1 MSKVQIPP
9 VMRRSTGGERIVEA
23 HGATLGA
30 LLQDLYQQFPALRDQ
45 LQSGDGLSSF
55 VNIYINGEEAK
66 TLGGIDTP
74 ITEHDSVI
82 LLPAMA
88 GG

>member
-9 VMRRSTGGERIVEA
+9 VLRRATGGERVVDA

-30 LLQDLYQQFPALRDQ
+30 LLEDLYRQFPALREQ
-45 LQSGDGLSSF
+45 LQRDNGLSSF
-55 VNIYINGEEAK
+55 VNIYINGEEAR
-66 TLGGIDTP
+66 TLKGVDTSVND
-74 ITEHDSVI
+74 HDSII